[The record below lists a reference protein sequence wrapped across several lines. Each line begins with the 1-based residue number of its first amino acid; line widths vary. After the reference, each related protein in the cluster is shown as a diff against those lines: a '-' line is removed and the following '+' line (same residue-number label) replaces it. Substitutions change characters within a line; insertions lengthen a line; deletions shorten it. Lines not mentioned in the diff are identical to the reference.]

1 MKGQHIYMRFNS
13 AQSLAGS
20 WTAAVTKDILDI
32 NTLGLGLLPRC
43 NMDETFANYAM
54 VKQPDNS
61 VLRIFRVDSQVLA
74 VSRTYWVTD
83 ILTESQGRKAAYTV
97 THLFRGEDM
106 LRFVKSFYWN
116 AFDPS
121 YFEPYPSAARRIAE
135 VGIRRFAVDDSFDL
149 LSRPAPAPHFEAL
162 EEAGV
167 TRNHFLAMMQAVF
180 SGQKLAVILPLSQQK
195 DWVENG
201 IDHGSELA
209 QVLLAFFPY
218 WMRLLLGV
226 ATAWSCRLGN
236 EMTAG
241 LDIVFTYHEPHPQT
255 KVLVLDMGKLRDAN
269 CAVVDL
275 NADCAAPALQSR
287 YLDFLWES
295 RKDPSA
301 REAFWRY
308 CEDELKLLD
317 APKGLRTPL
326 PAMELAFHLYENVTG
341 RQNIGTEESVQYY
354 SLCTT
359 HLQGIQSEEIERF
372 LTVFTEKFRDL
383 PAPLPDPLVNSL
395 REQISAAWQPSSRQ
409 VSEYSLLL
417 REILSGG
424 DSEENIAAM
433 SNELKKPDRNAAS
446 LFADLLRE
454 NLRSDDFPG
463 GNPVGLTNWIFGLYA
478 QYLEDP
484 AVQDPL
490 RGVIFD
496 LVLSWVRS
504 TYPKDPVEDEQH
516 MSLLA
521 GCMRTLL
528 NGQDFSED
536 GIFYRE
542 TLHWEMLAKEK
553 DTREWCAKY
562 NSEVEEKLRSGELS
576 VPAGVPSLFFSEF
589 RRNCRRATLSP
600 ELLERFYRFSLE
612 SNSLL
617 EEAFAI
623 YQEMRDCF
631 PAEHTAI
638 RAGCFAEAVFP
649 RGRKAALLFEQ
660 QDMAADPRYVPSPA
674 VMDRTLQTLGNEAPA
689 LFRELYLPQLS
700 RMNESER
707 DGFLDAVTRVNPAD
721 SPCGI
726 EAVYFHAL
734 AVGDDRLLAAAQKRT
749 QAGDLASITNLFE
762 RHITAEPDELLR
774 QKYQNYFLD
783 QFRSVPKK
791 ISDDAAQKAAL
802 GLGPLCL
809 YLREKRGK
817 VESAG
822 QGSPNLSRLCLELVD
837 EQCLAILERELS
849 DRLLLASSAEELGQ
863 ADQLLQQ
870 LGKAESDPLR
880 KKIRAIIETD
890 RVTPE
895 NAQEFCQLAGRS
907 SQAGIAADRLYSHLP
922 SLTEQR
928 QLLYSAVIDILRGPG
943 SEVYKETINRV
954 KKDSDDIIRNL
965 FDLRWISRK
974 YLSNYAAEIC
984 SKVDGHLNMLAS
996 SGSDRFDTKEVHDAF
1011 AYMRGKD
1018 AACAAEVRRN
1028 LLRYGVVLEKADR
1041 AIFERFGTPMTI
1053 LLCVLAAL
1061 VTVLLLFGYV
1071 SLVISL
1077 AAVSATKAIIVAV
1090 VGIVLAAVLGITAF
1104 LLLSGRI

>member
-1 MKGQHIYMRFNS
+1 MRFNS
-13 AQSLAGS
+13 AQGLAGS

-43 NMDETFANYAM
+43 NMDESFATNLM
-54 VKQPDNS
+54 VQQPDNS

-83 ILTESQGRKAAYTV
+83 ILTETQGRKAAYTV

-106 LRFVKSFYWN
+106 VRFVKSYYWN

-121 YFEPYPSAARRIAE
+121 FFEPYPSAARRIAE
-135 VGIRRFAVDDSFDL
+135 VGVRRFEVDDSFDL
-149 LSRPAPAPHFEAL
+149 LSRPAPLPHFEDL

-195 DWVENG
+195 DWVNNG

-209 QVLLAFFPY
+209 QALLALFPY

-241 LDIVFTYHEPHPQT
+241 LDIAFAYHEPREHT
-255 KVLVLDMGKLRDAN
+255 KELVLDMGKLRDAN

-295 RKDPSA
+295 RNDPSA

-341 RQNIGTEESVQYY
+341 RRNIGTEESVQYY

-372 LTVFTEKFRDL
+372 LTVFTEQFRDL
-383 PAPLPDPLVNSL
+383 PAPLPDQLVKSL

-409 VSEYSLLL
+409 VSEYRLLL

-424 DSEENIAAM
+424 DSEENIDVM
-433 SNELKKPDRNAAS
+433 GNELKKSDRNAAS

-484 AVQDPL
+484 AVQDSL
-490 RGVIFD
+490 RGVISD

-504 TYPKDPVEDEQH
+504 TYPKDPVEDKQH
-516 MSLLA
+516 LSLLLS
-521 GCMRTLL
+521 CMRTLL
-528 NGQDFSED
+528 NGQDSTED

-542 TLHWEMLAKEK
+542 ALHWEMLAKEK
-553 DTREWCAKY
+553 ATREWCAKY

-600 ELLERFYRFSLE
+600 ELLERFYRFALE
-612 SNSLL
+612 SDSLL

-674 VMDRTLQTLGNEAPA
+674 VLDKTLQTLGSEDPA
-689 LFRELYLPQLS
+689 LFRELYLPLLS
-700 RMNESER
+700 RMNEEER
-707 DGFLDAVTRVNPAD
+707 TGFLDAVTRVNPAD

-734 AVGDDRLLAAAQKRT
+734 AVGDDRLFAAAQKRA
-749 QAGDLASITNLFE
+749 QAGDLASVTNLFE
-762 RHITAEPDELLR
+762 RHIAAEPDELLR
-774 QKYQNYFLD
+774 QKYQNYFLE
-783 QFRSVPKK
+783 QFQNGLKK
-791 ISDDAAQKAAL
+791 NIDEAAQKAAL
-802 GLGPLCL
+802 GLGPLCS
-809 YLREKRGK
+809 YLREKRGN
-817 VESAG
+817 VERAG
-822 QGSPNLSRLCLELVD
+822 QGSPNLSQICLELVD
-837 EQCLAILERELS
+837 ERWLAILERELS
-849 DRLLLASSAEELGQ
+849 DRLLLASSAEELQQ
-863 ADQLLQQ
+863 AEQLLQQ
-870 LGKAESDPLR
+870 LGRAESDPLR
-880 KKIRAIIETD
+880 KKIRAIYETD

-895 NAQEFCQLAGRS
+895 NAQEFCRLAGGS
-907 SQAGIAADRLYSHLP
+907 SLAGIAADRLYSHLTSFP
-922 SLTEQR
+922 ER
-928 QLLYSAVIDILRGPG
+928 EQLLYSAVIDILRGPG
-943 SEVYKETINRV
+943 SEVYKETINRL
-954 KKDSDDIIRNL
+954 KKDFDDLIRNL
-965 FDLRWISRK
+965 FDLRWLSRK
-974 YLSNYAAEIC
+974 YLSDYAPEIC
-984 SKVDGHLNMLAS
+984 SKVDEHLKRFAS
-996 SGSDRFDTKEVHDAF
+996 SSKDKFDSKEIRDAF
-1011 AYMRGKD
+1011 AIMQKEDHFG
-1018 AACAAEVRRN
+1018 AEEVRRN
-1028 LLRYGVVLEKADR
+1028 LLRSKIVLVKKDR
-1041 AIFERFGTPMTI
+1041 GNFENFGTPMTI